1 LRIRIRDPVLS
12 KSVDPGSEMEIN
24 PEPGSRDL
32 IFENLVSVFWVKI
45 LKFCDAKP
53 DPVSW
58 MEKIRTGILDP
69 G

>member
-1 LRIRIRDPVLS
+1 
-12 KSVDPGSEMEIN
+12 VDPGFEMEIN

-32 IFENLVSVFWVKI
+32 IFENLVSVFWAKI

-53 DPVSW
+53 DPVSG
-58 MEKIRTGILDP
+58 MEKIGTGILDP